1 MSTVC
6 SWFTFLCMRENN
18 SQKPRKV
25 HPNQSKYDAMVVWKG
40 KADKPIKKSG
50 SLAFEVILKP
60 ASNNSPLRP
69 VSPPKSSRISLSEED
84 IKLKLQKAE
93 ERRQSLEAQRL
104 EQLAKER
111 EKAQEVL
118 AKAAQ
123 ESLQFSKATQEK
135 LRRSMEANKEN
146 REAQIKALQERLREH
161 SLKVQETCKQSDKM
175 EAEYQEKINSKISQK
190 FEVYEE
196 NRQTKLQSMRKR
208 LRDHANHIQE
218 VCQASENMGKVC
230 EEKLVSK
237 MENALRNREEQLKA
251 LQERLLEHERRIEEV
266 QKKKGMKQEENEMG
280 DA

>member
-1 MSTVC
+1 MST
-6 SWFTFLCMRENN
+6 
-18 SQKPRKV
+18 
-25 HPNQSKYDAMVVWKG
+25 
-40 KADKPIKKSG
+40 ADKPIKKSG